1 MTKQEY
7 FALPTPTLSAENA
20 AIIEAVKAANFML
33 KDEHGDG
40 TRILPLAGV
49 AAYQDGDRQYVVA
62 LFNGSFTSCYTLN
75 AIALRHDGPA
85 VTRNA
90 CAGAIDRATD
100 YPNNDLIRLI
110 GNINWDAVAKY
121 PVLAPGQFF
130 NIVLK

>member
-7 FALPTPTLSAENA
+7 DALPTPVLTAENA
-20 AIIEAVKAANFML
+20 AIIEAVKAADFML

-40 TRILPLAGV
+40 SRILPLAGV
-49 AAYQDGDRQYVVA
+49 AAYQDGEHQYVVA

-75 AIALRHDGPA
+75 AIALRSDGPA

-90 CAGAIDRATD
+90 CAGSVDRATD
-100 YPNNDLIRLI
+100 YPRTDLVRLI
-110 GNINWDAVAKY
+110 ESINWDFVAKH